1 MVDSAPHAN
10 RTCIGFPHAK
20 INIGLQVRRKRQDG
34 FHDLESLFVPIPWHD
49 TLEIERLEKGATPG
63 LVTHGLTIPGH
74 PEDNLILR
82 AHQLLDDACG
92 IDPVR
97 FHLVKSIPMGAG
109 LGGGSSNGAHALRL
123 LDRLFELH
131 LSQEALSG
139 MAAQLGSDCPFFI
152 HDTPA
157 HVTGRGENVTPLP
170 LALRGWWLA
179 LIHPGVHISTPTAFG
194 WVTPN
199 DDRPSLQHW
208 AGSSPNDWTE
218 ELHNDFTGPAR
229 QRHSEISEA
238 LNRIQ
243 TAGAA
248 FADMSGSGSTVFGWF
263 KNEPPDSLF
272 EGCPEEWMTWKG
284 PYSL

>member
-34 FHDLESLFVPIPWHD
+34 FHDLESLFVPIPWRD
-49 TLEIERLEKGATPG
+49 TLEIERLTNGTSSQ
-63 LVTHGLTIPGH
+63 LVSHGLTIPGR
-74 PEDNLILR
+74 PENNLILR
-82 AHQLLDDACG
+82 AHRLLAESYS

-123 LDRLFELH
+123 LNRLFELH
-131 LSQEALSG
+131 LSQEEFSKL
-139 MAAQLGSDCPFFI
+139 AAQLGSDCPFFLQ
-152 HDTPA
+152 DETA
-157 HVTGRGENVTPLP
+157 HVTGRGENVAPLP
-170 LALRGWWLA
+170 LALQGWWLA

-199 DDRPSLQHW
+199 DDRLSLKHW

-218 ELHNDFTGPAR
+218 ELHNDFTGPAL
-229 QRHSEISEA
+229 QRHSEISDA
-238 LNRIQ
+238 LNCIK
-243 TAGAA
+243 TAGAT

-263 KNEPPDSLF
+263 KNEPPASLF
-272 EGCPEEWMTWKG
+272 EGCPEDWKTWKG
-284 PYSL
+284 PYSF